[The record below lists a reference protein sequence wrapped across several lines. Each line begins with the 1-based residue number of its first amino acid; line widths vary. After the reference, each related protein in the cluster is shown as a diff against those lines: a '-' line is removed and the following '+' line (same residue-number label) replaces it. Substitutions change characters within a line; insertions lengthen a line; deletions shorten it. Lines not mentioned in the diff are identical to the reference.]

1 MTTLVEIKKAS
12 VSAIYS
18 DDWKI
23 LSEVSLKLKKNNS
36 LGLIGETGSGKT
48 MIVKLILDLL
58 PDGCL
63 KTAGE
68 VSYSFKNCES
78 SIALLRGK
86 EITSIFQDPAQSL
99 NPLHKIGK
107 QFSIILTK
115 HLNHKGPQAKEC
127 ATLWLNR
134 VGLKNGSDVL
144 GRYPHQLSGG
154 QIQRVMIAIAMSL
167 TPSVVLAD
175 EITTGL
181 DTKVKKEVLDLIFS
195 LQRKH
200 KFSILFITH
209 DISVVN
215 RYCKSVAIMKNGKI
229 IEKGKPSQVFKK
241 PKTKYLRE
249 LIRTNST
256 FKKKT
261 LKTSDKK
268 KEELLRVE
276 RLVKS
281 YHTSSEKRTI
291 LDDVSFKLY
300 SKETIGIIGESGSGK
315 STLAK
320 IILKIVKA
328 DSGFVKIKSDINQ
341 KDKRSTLGNPL
352 GIVLQDSLGSLNP
365 MHKIKDIISE
375 PFQILGLYDKTTVK
389 KKVTDIIKSV
399 NLKPEILDRYPH
411 TLSGGQRQRVSIA
424 RSLITDPRIL
434 ILDEPTSAL
443 DMNVQ
448 SKIIDLLKT
457 IQEEKGI
464 SYIFITHDIFAVQK
478 ISDRLIV
485 LQGGRIVEEGITH
498 EVIKKPKHRH
508 TKELIKPVLKNIYLN

>member
-1 MTTLVEIKKAS
+1 MMTLVEIKKVS

-48 MIVKLILDLL
+48 MIAKLILDLL

-115 HLNHKGPQAKEC
+115 HLNYKGPQAKEY

-181 DTKVKKEVLDLIFS
+181 DTKAKKEDTSFLFYLLHMTYPLLIN
-195 LQRKH
+195 
-200 KFSILFITH
+200 I
-209 DISVVN
+209 V
-215 RYCKSVAIMKNGKI
+215 
-229 IEKGKPSQVFKK
+229 
-241 PKTKYLRE
+241 
-249 LIRTNST
+249 
-256 FKKKT
+256 T
-261 LKTSDKK
+261 L
-268 KEELLRVE
+268 
-276 RLVKS
+276 
-281 YHTSSEKRTI
+281 
-291 LDDVSFKLY
+291 
-300 SKETIGIIGESGSGK
+300 
-315 STLAK
+315 
-320 IILKIVKA
+320 
-328 DSGFVKIKSDINQ
+328 
-341 KDKRSTLGNPL
+341 
-352 GIVLQDSLGSLNP
+352 
-365 MHKIKDIISE
+365 
-375 PFQILGLYDKTTVK
+375 
-389 KKVTDIIKSV
+389 
-399 NLKPEILDRYPH
+399 
-411 TLSGGQRQRVSIA
+411 
-424 RSLITDPRIL
+424 
-434 ILDEPTSAL
+434 
-443 DMNVQ
+443 
-448 SKIIDLLKT
+448 
-457 IQEEKGI
+457 
-464 SYIFITHDIFAVQK
+464 
-478 ISDRLIV
+478 
-485 LQGGRIVEEGITH
+485 
-498 EVIKKPKHRH
+498 
-508 TKELIKPVLKNIYLN
+508 

>member
-1 MTTLVEIKKAS
+1 MTLIEIKKAS
-12 VSAIYS
+12 VGAIHS
-18 DDWKI
+18 DHSNV

-48 MIVKLILDLL
+48 MIAKLILDLL
-58 PDGCL
+58 PDGCV

-68 VSYSFKNCES
+68 VSYYFKNCES
-78 SIALLRGK
+78 SIELLRGK

-107 QFSIILTK
+107 QFSIILAK
-115 HLNHKGPQAKEC
+115 HHNYRGPEAREY
-127 ATLWLNR
+127 ASLWLNR

-144 GRYPHQLSGG
+144 GKYPHQLSGG

-167 TPSVVLAD
+167 GPSVVLAD

-215 RYCKSVAIMKNGKI
+215 EYCKSVAIMRNGKI
-229 IEKGKPSQVFKK
+229 IEKGKPSQVFKQ

-249 LIRTNST
+249 LIRTNAT
-256 FKKKT
+256 LKKKT
-261 LKTSDKK
+261 LKTSDNK

-281 YHTSSEKRTI
+281 YRTSSGKKTI
-291 LDDVSFKLY
+291 LNDVSFNLH
-300 SKETIGIIGESGSGK
+300 SKETVGIIGESGSGK

-328 DSGFVKIKSDINQ
+328 DSGFVKMKSDINQ
-341 KDKRSTLGNPL
+341 KNKRTTFGNPL
-352 GIVLQDSLGSLNP
+352 GVVLQDSLGSLNP
-365 MHKIKDIISE
+365 MHKIKEIISE
-375 PFQILGLYDKTTVK
+375 PFQILGLDNKAIVQ

-399 NLKPEILDRYPH
+399 NLKPEVLDRYPH

-464 SYIFITHDIFAVQK
+464 SYIFITHDIIAVQK

-485 LQGGRIVEEGITH
+485 LQDGRIVEEGITH
-498 EVIKKPKHRH
+498 EIIKKPKHRY